1 MKVLILGAGYG
12 TRLYPVVKD
21 TPKPLLD
28 IGGKALI
35 YHLLQKVAVIPG
47 LSEVIV
53 VTNDK
58 FFGMFQLWARQ
69 NKKFPVPIRVLN
81 DGTMSPEDRLGS
93 VGDIQYVL
101 DNAAIDDDLLVLG
114 GDNLFD
120 FSLDEYAAFAR
131 NNPLAVTIGLYDI
144 GSLKDATRF
153 GVVEMDAAGRI
164 TNFQEKP
171 TKPKSTLIAMCL
183 YYLPKG
189 ALGTVASYIRE
200 TGQTDKAG
208 DYIQWMVNKTAVF
221 GFRFQGKW
229 YDIGSVESL
238 REAQE
243 NF

>member
-35 YHLLQKVAVIPG
+35 HHLLQKVAVIPG
-47 LSEVIV
+47 LAEILV

-69 NKKFPVPIRVLN
+69 NKKFPVPIKILN

-101 DNAAIDDDLLVLG
+101 ENEAINDDLLVLG

-120 FSLDEYAAFAR
+120 FSLDEYVPFAR
-131 NNPLAVTIGLYDI
+131 
-144 GSLKDATRF
+144 
-153 GVVEMDAAGRI
+153 
-164 TNFQEKP
+164 
-171 TKPKSTLIAMCL
+171 
-183 YYLPKG
+183 
-189 ALGTVASYIRE
+189 
-200 TGQTDKAG
+200 
-208 DYIQWMVNKTAVF
+208 
-221 GFRFQGKW
+221 
-229 YDIGSVESL
+229 
-238 REAQE
+238 
-243 NF
+243 